1 MDAVKRYFTTV
12 SDSKLLKVALSGLG
26 SGAIKLRK
34 ADDHAYDELRKIP
47 AAIGIDIKGL
57 VK

>member
-1 MDAVKRYFTTV
+1 MPELVWALIFVSAV
-12 SDSKLLKVALSGLG
+12 GLG

-47 AAIGIDIKGL
+47 AAIGIDMKGL

>member
-1 MDAVKRYFTTV
+1 MSRNWGANWQ
-12 SDSKLLKVALSGLG
+12 ALAGLG
-26 SGAIKLRK
+26 TGAIKLRK